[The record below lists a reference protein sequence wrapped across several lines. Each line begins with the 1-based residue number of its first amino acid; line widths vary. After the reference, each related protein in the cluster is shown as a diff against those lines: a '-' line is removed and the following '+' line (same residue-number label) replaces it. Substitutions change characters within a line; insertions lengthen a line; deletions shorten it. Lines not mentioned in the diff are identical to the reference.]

1 MGSGR
6 HRTHRASV
14 CLLEALL
21 RRRPRPVAPCNN
33 GLYATTAR
41 PHPGPTTR
49 PVAFTFVTHV
59 SPVLG
64 VDCIVTEGYDK
75 YAATGADSDRLELQG
90 LNDLSPQECSTDV
103 DILGDR

>member
-1 MGSGR
+1 MRCGSPTSPPTTLR
-6 HRTHRASV
+6 SPRAQQ
-14 CLLEALL
+14 
-21 RRRPRPVAPCNN
+21 RP
-33 GLYATTAR
+33 YATTAR

-49 PVAFTFVTHV
+49 PAAFTFVTHV

-90 LNDLSPQECSTDV
+90 LNDLHLKSAPTDV
-103 DILGDR
+103 DILGDC